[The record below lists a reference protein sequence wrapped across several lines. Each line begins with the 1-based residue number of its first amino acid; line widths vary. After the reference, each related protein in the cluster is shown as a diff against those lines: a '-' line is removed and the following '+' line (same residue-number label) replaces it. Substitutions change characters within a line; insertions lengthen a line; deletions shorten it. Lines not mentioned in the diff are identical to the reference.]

1 MRPREPGGLYV
12 PNNIFMTP
20 TNQKKKKKINK
31 FFMTPALLPILNPK
45 YPTNIS

>member
-1 MRPREPGGLYV
+1 MRPRESVGLYV

-20 TNQKKKKKINK
+20 TYQRKKKI
-31 FFMTPALLPILNPK
+31 FMTPALLPILNPK